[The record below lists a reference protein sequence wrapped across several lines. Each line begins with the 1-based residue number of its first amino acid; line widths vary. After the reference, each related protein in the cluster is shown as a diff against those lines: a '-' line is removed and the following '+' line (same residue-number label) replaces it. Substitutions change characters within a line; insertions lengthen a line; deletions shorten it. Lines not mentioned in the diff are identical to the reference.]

1 MQFANRDADGNQNLK
16 YFANFVRS
24 IAPACMSAA
33 AGAFVATL
41 TWNCSSYLNAF
52 EQIYNEV

>member
-24 IAPACMSAA
+24 TAPACMNVA
-33 AGAFVATL
+33 AGAIVATL
-41 TWNCSSYLNAF
+41 TWNCSY
-52 EQIYNEV
+52 